1 MNGTGELAEML
12 RSWRSRLTPSQAGLP
27 AHAARRTQGLRREE
41 LAVLAGVSIDYIV
54 RLEQGRASTP
64 SAQVCVALARALQL
78 SDTEQ
83 AHLLQLAGHASGQ
96 GRISRLV
103 PASVRR
109 LLDRLDDNPI
119 AVHDAM
125 WTLMSWNTM
134 WAALMGD
141 PSALDDK
148 DRNLLWRHFTH
159 CPTRS
164 VFTPAEQDGFEIS
177 IVADLRL
184 TAGRYPEDPQLHT
197 LIQQLRRVSETFR
210 SHWNAHVVADYA
222 HAAKTIHHPEVGKLE
237 LDCDVLTTRHGDLR
251 IVVYTAQPDS
261 EAATK
266 LALLATIGT
275 QAMAP
280 ASARTD

>member
-1 MNGTGELAEML
+1 MDGSELAEML
-12 RSWRSRLTPSQAGLP
+12 RSWRSRLTPAQAGLP

-41 LAVLAGVSIDYIV
+41 LAVLAGISIDYIV

-83 AHLLQLAGHASGQ
+83 AHLLQLAGHASGR

-125 WTLMSWNTM
+125 WTLISWNRM
-134 WAALMGD
+134 WAALVGD
-141 PSALDDK
+141 PSGLDDK
-148 DRNLLWRHFTH
+148 DRNVVWRYFTH
-159 CPTRS
+159 RPTRS
-164 VFTPAEQDGFEIS
+164 VFTPAEQDGFETS
-177 IVADLRL
+177 IVADLWL
-184 TAGRYPEDPQLHT
+184 TAGRYPDDPQLHT
-197 LIQQLRRVSETFR
+197 LIEQLCRVSDRFR
-210 SHWNAHVVADYA
+210 THWDAHLVADHA
-222 HAAKTIHHPEVGKLE
+222 HAAKTIEHPEVGRLD

-251 IVVYTAQPDS
+251 IVVYTAQPHS
-261 EAATK
+261 EAASK

-275 QAMAP
+275 QQMAP
-280 ASARTD
+280 ASAGTD